1 MPKKKLNLFGDLDD
15 YYNKKNVQQ
24 NNIKN
29 ISTDNDLDTNLN
41 INLNLKVS
49 EEENKNKK
57 NQFLQT
63 FRRRYSS
70 VNFSIENE
78 NNVPYHEEIETL
90 ETISKCKTPLEK
102 MITIA
107 SISSIII
114 NSIYNFW
121 KPIEEIVKPSFL
133 NVEADEII
141 KIYTY
146 IVYTSKMSELV
157 VHLDFIKYFT
167 ISSTKKTMIGYYYS
181 IAQGAF
187 STILEANNID
197 SFLN

>member
-1 MPKKKLNLFGDLDD
+1 MQK
-15 YYNKKNVQQ
+15 
-24 NNIKN
+24 
-29 ISTDNDLDTNLN
+29 
-41 INLNLKVS
+41 
-49 EEENKNKK
+49 
-57 NQFLQT
+57 

-70 VNFSIENE
+70 VNISIENE

-121 KPIEEIVKPSFL
+121 KPIQELVKPSFL

-141 KIYTY
+141 KIFTY

-167 ISSTKKTMIGYYYS
+167 ISATKKTMIGYYYS
-181 IAQGAF
+181 IVQGALN
-187 STILEANNID
+187 TILEATNID
-197 SFLN
+197 SF